1 VLVEEV
7 DAFGFEP
14 FETFFG
20 NLADTLWPAV
30 QTRAEKRCAPS
41 FPPTSS
47 YWLRAVP
54 AQRPALN
61 VPYWTSDDI
70 FELHKM
76 PESITIVGGGY
87 IACELGHFFGG
98 IGRI

>member
-1 VLVEEV
+1 MVRRLSYSCGKAVCSFISADKLVL
-7 DAFGFEP
+7 ATG
-14 FETFFG
+14 
-20 NLADTLWPAV
+20 
-30 QTRAEKRCAPS
+30 S
-41 FPPTSS
+41 PP
-47 YWLRAVP
+47 
-54 AQRPALN
+54 QRPALN
-61 VPYWTSDDI
+61 IPYWTSDDI